1 MRDAGRMPGPHR
13 TAIAKVVNKVIHSAL
28 MALREQRPDM
38 RTAGGSGICL
48 ESVPIST
55 WGGALLVAAIPDE
68 VMFAPVRQIQG
79 FVLAC
84 LVDASSGMVL
94 GSLQDRDDIQLPVA
108 AAGAADVINVV
119 SMMTGELAM
128 KGDIE
133 DVIITLDSHYHLI
146 RLLKPGPGRQYLVLV
161 TLERPQA
168 NLAMALREIRDFGTS
183 LFNLNEPDR
192 MA

>member
-1 MRDAGRMPGPHR
+1 
-13 TAIAKVVNKVIHSAL
+13 
-28 MALREQRPDM
+28 
-38 RTAGGSGICL
+38 
-48 ESVPIST
+48 
-55 WGGALLVAAIPDE
+55 VAAIPDE
-68 VMFAPVRQIQG
+68 VMFAPMRQIQG

-84 LVDASSGMVL
+84 LVDASSGMIL

-108 AAGAADVINVV
+108 AAGAADVVNVV

-128 KGDIE
+128 KGDVE

-183 LFNLNEPDR
+183 LFNQSEPDR
-192 MA
+192 TA